1 MKKLIALLTLSL
13 SSGYTQA
20 QITGTFKKFDPKKHD
35 NISISVHYYSTL
47 EREYIELKSK
57 PDSLG
62 NFAIELPYKNET
74 DLCFL
79 SIDKYLAT
87 TLVVKNGI
95 HVTLDARSKKK
106 IQFLSSGK
114 KGIFTGPDAAAT
126 NYFNNA
132 SNVAFKGYNSKASQI
147 GFHSKD
153 SAHIRSAQLA
163 VAFAKH
169 QEDLDQYIMKHP
181 SQYAAIVNNE
191 ELAHYYY
198 HQMII
203 NWGLPLEEVQQKKML
218 SYKAQH
224 SSMWTNDFYSLLYN
238 KLYYGNN
245 SEYNETTKSTIL
257 NSLHPDERHSF
268 SKFFTEMI
276 KRENKEPYDKTRYAE
291 GKEKYIDQ
299 YSTEVY
305 AAHLANYIKKIKA
318 LDIADPDR
326 LLVASIPETADRP
339 TYFAETRALLDSK
352 KSIKLYDD
360 IAAQDEEITNRLINM
375 LADAPEASALGQ
387 LEAANTSVSMYHAE
401 HDSLDMLLN
410 AIKNEYPNKIIILD
424 IWGTW
429 CGPCR
434 EDIMASKEKLQE
446 LKANDIEVVYLC
458 EGRSSKK
465 STWMESVLKMKM
477 TGTQI
482 FMSATLSAQFLEQF
496 NVTGYPSH
504 IFIDNSGEYHTDE
517 EHFLQKLDVEEVVKE
532 YGN

>member
-1 MKKLIALLTLSL
+1 MKKLIALLILAL

-20 QITGTFKKFDPKKHD
+20 QITGTFKKFNPKKHD
-35 NISISVHYYSTL
+35 NISVSVHYYSTL
-47 EREYIELKSK
+47 EREYIKLKTK

-62 NFAIELPYKNET
+62 NFAIDLPYKNET

-79 SIDKYLAT
+79 SIAKYLST
-87 TLVVKNGI
+87 TLVVKNGLHI
-95 HVTLDARSKKK
+95 TINTKSKKF
-106 IQFLSSGK
+106 IPSFISGK
-114 KGIFTGPDAAAT
+114 KKLFTSPDADAT
-126 NYFNNA
+126 NYYNNA
-132 SNVAFKGYNSKASQI
+132 SKVAASRYNIKSSKLV
-147 GFHSKD
+147 FHSKD
-153 SAHIRSAQLA
+153 SARTRSALLA
-163 VAFAKH
+163 DAFATH
-169 QEDLDQYIMKHP
+169 QEDLDEYIAKHP
-181 SQYAAIVNNE
+181 SPYAEILQND
-191 ELAHYYY
+191 ELAQYYY

-203 NWGLPLEEVQQKKML
+203 NWGLPLEEVQQNKML

-224 SSMWTNDFYSLLYN
+224 SSMWTNSFYSLLYN

-245 SEYNETTKSTIL
+245 SEYNETTKSTVL

-401 HDSLDMLLN
+401 HDSLEVLLN
-410 AIKNEYPNKIIILD
+410 AIKKEYPNKIIILD

-434 EDIMASKEKLQE
+434 EDIMASKAKLQE
-446 LKANDIEVVYLC
+446 LKANDVEVVYLC
-458 EGRSSKK
+458 EGRTSKK

-482 FMSATLSAQFLEQF
+482 FMSATLSAQFLERF